1 MPVISTNTAANS
13 ALVNLNRNS
22 NAQENFLTQLSSGSR
37 INSSADDAAGLAVS
51 NQLQADITSL
61 EQSSR
66 NAAQGQALLQTA
78 DGALAR
84 QSDILQRMKSL
95 ATQYN
100 SGTVDDQS
108 REFINAEYEELVRQI
123 DLVAESTQFNG
134 STLIDGTYN
143 QNFIVGI
150 EASDNV
156 TVNLTSVN
164 TSSTGLNLS
173 ETISLSN
180 YTVTTANVERTDGED
195 VSLTTTLAQLT
206 AGSDIGNAGGTLAFT
221 AIDINGDTDTTDPVD
236 IPAPTFTALTGAST
250 IQDVLDEIALVVNGA
265 GEQVY
270 DARLQDGQIIVEL
283 NNGDIIDPDGDGV
296 ANAALTLG
304 GGTLV
309 TSTINNFTANET
321 FDDLRVIDNSIA
333 GVSDARSTIGAYTS
347 ALNTQGENI
356 VTQIEN
362 LTSAISTIVDVDIAE
377 AQTNFTNAQVLTEAA
392 TAALSQANDMKTSL
406 LQLLS

>member
-22 NAQENFLTQLSSGSR
+22 AAQTDFLTQLSSGSR
-37 INSSADDAAGLAVS
+37 INSSADDAAGLAVAS
-51 NQLQADITSL
+51 QLQADITSL

-66 NAAQGQALLQTA
+66 NASQGQALLQTA

-84 QSDILQRMKSL
+84 QGDILQRMKSL

-100 SGTVDDQS
+100 SGTVDAQS

-123 DLVAESTQFNG
+123 DLISDSTQFNG
-134 STLIDGTYN
+134 STLIDGSYN

-156 TVNLTSVN
+156 NVNLTSLD
-164 TSSTGLNLS
+164 TTSTGLNLS
-173 ETISLSN
+173 ANIALSDYN
-180 YTVTTANVERTDGED
+180 ITTANVARTDGED
-195 VSLTTTLAQLT
+195 VTTSTTISQLT
-206 AGSDIGNAGGTLAFT
+206 GASEIAAGTLVFT
-221 AIDINGDTDTTDPVD
+221 AVDINGDGDTTDGVD
-236 IPAPTFTALTGAST
+236 IPAPTLTAIAGTDT
-250 IQDVLDEIALVVNGA
+250 IQDVLDEINGIVNGD
-265 GEQVY
+265 GDQVY
-270 DARLQDGQIIVEL
+270 DARLQDGQVIVDL
-283 NNGDIIDPDGDGV
+283 ANGDIIDPNGDGV
-296 ANAALTLG
+296 ANAALTLAG
-304 GGTLV
+304 GGV
-309 TSTINNFTANET
+309 ITSTINNFTASQT
-321 FDDLRVIDNSIA
+321 FDDLRVIDNAIA
-333 GVSDARSTIGAYTS
+333 ELSQARSTIGAYTS
-347 ALNTQGENI
+347 ALERQGENI

-362 LTSAISTIVDVDIAE
+362 LTAAQSSITDVDIAE

>member
-1 MPVISTNTAANS
+1 
-13 ALVNLNRNS
+13 
-22 NAQENFLTQLSSGSR
+22 
-37 INSSADDAAGLAVS
+37 
-51 NQLQADITSL
+51 
-61 EQSSR
+61 
-66 NAAQGQALLQTA
+66 LQTA

-206 AGSDIGNAGGTLAFT
+206 AGSDIGNTGGTLAFT
-221 AIDINGDTDTTDPVD
+221 AIDINGNTNTTDPVD
-236 IPAPTFTALTGAST
+236 IPAPTFTALTGTST
-250 IQDVLDEIALVVNGA
+250 IQDVLDEIALVVNNA

-309 TSTINNFTANET
+309 TSTINNFTANAT
-321 FDDLRVIDNSIA
+321 FDDLRVIDNGIS